1 MPKNRAFPV
10 EFQVRAGKIPKIVG
24 RIPYNSRSEFMGFF
38 EILRPGCFT
47 RAIKKA
53 KKILSLWNHDSSKP
67 LANSANGSLVLKDS
81 PTALYVEIKPD
92 PTISWAADAIKAV
105 RRGDLGGLSF
115 GFSLPADG
123 SGVEYNG
130 DVREITEV
138 DKLFEVSPCVFPSYS
153 ESSVALRNNKTRKR
167 GKKMSKYSL
176 AEIRRI
182 TKEMESAEGADLI
195 DLGAEYDEIAPVV
208 IPDSPAF
215 ADVGLRGL
223 QAYLGQSAGD
233 QYRTPVDRQDT
244 RGGPFKSFGEQLVA
258 IRNAGSPGGQT
269 DPRLFQVRAASGLSE
284 GSPSDGGFLLQDN
297 FSTEILQTA
306 WNDNE
311 ILKRIR
317 LFHLSGNANGI
328 KIPGVDETSRANGS
342 RNGGI
347 QSYWTGEAGEFTAT
361 KPKFRLINL
370 QCNKLTGLCYATDEL
385 MEDANALGNFIKQ
398 AFLAEIDFKI
408 ADAIING
415 SGAGMPLGVLASDA
429 CVTISPESGQSSE
442 SVIFENISK
451 MWTRLFAS
459 SRKDAVWLI
468 SQTVENQLHQLSIAV
483 GTGGVA
489 CYLPAGGLSVGGYNT
504 LFGRPV
510 IPVSQMPVL
519 GTKGDILLGNF
530 KNGYIGCD
538 RGAPQTDMSIH
549 IRFEFGENC
558 YRFQYRFDGQPV
570 LQSPVTPF
578 VGTDTNAHFCVISD
592 R

>member
-1 MPKNRAFPV
+1 MPKNRDFPV

-208 IPDSPAF
+208 LPDSPLFSEVGYRGITAF
-215 ADVGLRGL
+215 WASLQGINTELRST
-223 QAYLGQSAGD
+223 A
-233 QYRTPVDRQDT
+233 RTPGVRP
-244 RGGPFKSFGEQLVA
+244 GAVLSSPLVSSWLRSVTPDPLVVKQ
-258 IRNAGSPGGQT
+258 IR
-269 DPRLFQVRAASGLSE
+269 
-284 GSPSDGGFLLQDN
+284 GFLRSGRQAVYQRVRLQMAD
-297 FSTEILQTA
+297 FSC
-306 WNDNE
+306 
-311 ILKRIR
+311 RI
-317 LFHLSGNANGI
+317 
-328 KIPGVDETSRANGS
+328 
-342 RNGGI
+342 
-347 QSYWTGEAGEFTAT
+347 
-361 KPKFRLINL
+361 
-370 QCNKLTGLCYATDEL
+370 
-385 MEDANALGNFIKQ
+385 
-398 AFLAEIDFKI
+398 
-408 ADAIING
+408 
-415 SGAGMPLGVLASDA
+415 
-429 CVTISPESGQSSE
+429 
-442 SVIFENISK
+442 
-451 MWTRLFAS
+451 
-459 SRKDAVWLI
+459 I
-468 SQTVENQLHQLSIAV
+468 SQLKSCKPH
-483 GTGGVA
+483 GTTTR
-489 CYLPAGGLSVGGYNT
+489 S
-504 LFGRPV
+504 
-510 IPVSQMPVL
+510 
-519 GTKGDILLGNF
+519 
-530 KNGYIGCD
+530 
-538 RGAPQTDMSIH
+538 
-549 IRFEFGENC
+549 
-558 YRFQYRFDGQPV
+558 
-570 LQSPVTPF
+570 
-578 VGTDTNAHFCVISD
+578 
-592 R
+592 